1 MKIMYLK
8 MIGGRM
14 DVYIARQPIFN
25 RKMKVYGYELLY
37 RKSLNNY
44 FEGGDDDQ
52 ATTAL
57 INNSFLVFGFQEL
70 TGQTKGFI
78 NFSQNL
84 ILNELAYLL
93 PKDQVV
99 IEILERVEP
108 NEKIIEACKK
118 LKEKGY
124 ILALDD
130 FVLEQYTKEYMPLI
144 EIADIIKVEFPAI
157 KGDGIQKIIDR
168 FGQKITFLAEKV
180 ETREEHQ
187 RAMDMGFKLFQG
199 YYFSKPL
206 LENLKEIDALN
217 VNLVRIV
224 NVLNIEPIDYDKIA
238 EIIQQDVGL
247 SYKFLKMSNSVYY
260 GTKYRIKNI
269 KQGLMFM
276 GTDEIRRWVYLM
288 MLRGVQS
295 PENAELVKTS
305 VIRGKM
311 LSLLAK
317 ELHTAKESDYFIGGM
332 FSSVD
337 VLMNTN
343 MEKALVGLP
352 LSQEVRDALLGK
364 PNQLR
369 WYLDTVIALERA
381 EWEKLSQAGSYPQV
395 SANRYMTLYLEA
407 IRWQRSLM
415 D

>member
-1 MKIMYLK
+1 M
-8 MIGGRM
+8 
-14 DVYIARQPIFN
+14 
-25 RKMKVYGYELLY
+25 
-37 RKSLNNY
+37 
-44 FEGGDDDQ
+44 
-52 ATTAL
+52 
-57 INNSFLVFGFQEL
+57 
-70 TGQTKGFI
+70 
-78 NFSQNL
+78 
-84 ILNELAYLL
+84 
-93 PKDQVV
+93 
-99 IEILERVEP
+99 ERVEP

-130 FVLEQYTKEYMPLI
+130 FVLEQYTKEYLPLI

-157 KGDGIQKIIDR
+157 KGDGIQKIIDK

-180 ETREEHQ
+180 ETREDHQ

-206 LENLKEIDALN
+206 IENLKEIDALN

-395 SANRYMTLYLEA
+395 SANRHMTLYLEA